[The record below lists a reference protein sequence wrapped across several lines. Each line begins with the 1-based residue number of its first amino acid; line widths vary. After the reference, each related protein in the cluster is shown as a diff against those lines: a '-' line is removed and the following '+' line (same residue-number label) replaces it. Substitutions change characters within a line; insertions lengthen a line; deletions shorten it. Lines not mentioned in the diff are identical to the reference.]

1 MLVLSRRKGQKT
13 VIGDG
18 IEVEVLSVLGNT
30 VRLGVVAPREI
41 PVHRDEILKR
51 IEEAANTK
59 S

>member
-1 MLVLSRRKGQKT
+1 MLVLSRRRGQKI

-18 IEVEVLSVLGNT
+18 IKVEVLSVLGNT